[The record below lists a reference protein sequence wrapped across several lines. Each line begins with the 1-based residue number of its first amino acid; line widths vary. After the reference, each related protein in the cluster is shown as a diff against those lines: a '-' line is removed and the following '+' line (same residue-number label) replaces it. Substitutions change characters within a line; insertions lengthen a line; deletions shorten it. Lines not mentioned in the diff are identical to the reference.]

1 MVRLEDKIKQL
12 CRVNNVTQKEL
23 YSAIGITDAG
33 MRKIY
38 ARNSCDVTLLE
49 KVASYF
55 DIPVSVFF
63 NEGSEGV
70 KAVDHS
76 LAINGNGNSAN
87 NDTGA
92 FLTLL
97 SKKDEQIDR
106 LLGIIEQ
113 MNK

>member
-1 MVRLEDKIKQL
+1 MTGIELKAILKRTGKQL
-12 CRVNNVTQKEL
+12 NEIAALINISPQNLNQVLNSKDVKSGMIESLANALNLNVCDFYGGGDKV
-23 YSAIGITDAG
+23 SAI
-33 MRKIY
+33 
-38 ARNSCDVTLLE
+38 NS
-49 KVASYF
+49 
-55 DIPVSVFF
+55 
-63 NEGSEGV
+63 
-70 KAVDHS
+70 S

>member
-1 MVRLEDKIKQL
+1 MSGEQLKKILGKTGKSYVEIANLLGISSQSLYQTFKADDIKSGLIEKICKVLGEDVSLFYGGGDK
-12 CRVNNVTQKEL
+12 V
-23 YSAIGITDAG
+23 SAI
-33 MRKIY
+33 
-38 ARNSCDVTLLE
+38 NS
-49 KVASYF
+49 
-55 DIPVSVFF
+55 
-63 NEGSEGV
+63 
-70 KAVDHS
+70 S